1 MAKNNLGIN
10 IARANFRKKVF
21 INFNYQI
28 RGIYLLILLY

>member
-10 IARANFRKKVF
+10 IAKTNFRKKDF